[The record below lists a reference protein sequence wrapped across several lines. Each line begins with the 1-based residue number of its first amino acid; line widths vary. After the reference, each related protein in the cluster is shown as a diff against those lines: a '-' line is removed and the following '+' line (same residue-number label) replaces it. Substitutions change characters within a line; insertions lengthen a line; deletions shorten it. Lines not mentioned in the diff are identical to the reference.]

1 MCWTRSPGDYAVI
14 ARRKGNEW
22 YLGAITSAA
31 RTITIDCDFLGAGYT
46 AYIYKDSDDPTMMAT
61 DVQAVDSSSVL
72 MLDLAPR
79 ALCYPFY
86 QREFFTGAAGRC
98 KLCLL
103 RSGVLAKQPDR
114 SGQRRAGWKLLWR
127 EKGGKS
133 GRIGKQFRDV

>member
-1 MCWTRSPGDYAVI
+1 MERENFLNKVPASWDELRVLDAFPGDYAVI

-72 MLDLAPR
+72 MLDLASTGGCAILFTNENFYRSCRTMQAMSITKRSPR
-79 ALCYPFY
+79 KTA
-86 QREFFTGAAGRC
+86 
-98 KLCLL
+98 
-103 RSGVLAKQPDR
+103 
-114 SGQRRAGWKLLWR
+114 
-127 EKGGKS
+127 
-133 GRIGKQFRDV
+133 